1 MTILDNDDVNERR
14 ANKRLELALV
24 IKLLDHEAM
33 SRNISPGD
41 AYLEVV
47 THNVDKFSPGKMME
61 IEVST
66 VVSQIG
72 LPERTVRL
80 YTKGDIVR
88 TDIINNN
95 EHETKLGVALKFN
108 EKLKLKLNES
118 HINV

>member
-1 MTILDNDDVNERR
+1 MKILSNEDVNERR

-33 SRNISPGD
+33 SRNISPDG
-41 AYLEVV
+41 AYLEVS
-47 THNVDKFSPGKMME
+47 THNVDKFSAGKMIE
-61 IEVST
+61 IEVAT
-66 VVSQIG
+66 IVSQIG

-95 EHETKLGVALKFN
+95 EHKTKLGVALKFN
-108 EKLKLKLNES
+108 EGLKLKFNES